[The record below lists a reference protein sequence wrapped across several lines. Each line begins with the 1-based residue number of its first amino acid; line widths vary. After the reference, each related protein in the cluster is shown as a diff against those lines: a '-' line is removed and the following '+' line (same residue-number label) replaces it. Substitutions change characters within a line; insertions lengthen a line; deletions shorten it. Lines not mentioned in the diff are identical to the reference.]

1 MRRKRV
7 LAFAGGL
14 LALVAAGT
22 GTGFAMER
30 GSAGNEVVC
39 QGVALTF
46 SAEGGAPGITSNQF
60 PVGTRLKVTNLDNN
74 KSITAPVTGVSGSCA
89 LLNATA
95 MDAVR
100 EPGKNL
106 IRRNRVERVGGSA
119 GAPQAG
125 APQAGA
131 PQNNAGGSSGRA
143 VCQGAALTFAAGGGA
158 AGATSNQFPVGTR
171 LKVTNLDNNKSVTV
185 PITGVSGS
193 CVLLNETA
201 MEAVREPGKNLIRRN
216 RVELVGSA
224 PQAGAPQAGAPQA
237 GAPQAG
243 APLAGAPQ
251 NNGGASGQVV
261 CAGSTVTLSG
271 EGGAPAASS
280 NQFPP
285 GTRLKVTNLDN
296 NKSTT
301 VSVTGVS
308 GSCTLLNNAAF
319 EQVREPGKFLIR
331 RARIERVG

>member
-201 MEAVREPGKNLIRRN
+201 MEAVREPGKNLIRRS

-224 PQAGAPQAGAPQA
+224 PQAGAPLAGAPQ
-237 GAPQAG
+237 
-243 APLAGAPQ
+243 AGAPQ